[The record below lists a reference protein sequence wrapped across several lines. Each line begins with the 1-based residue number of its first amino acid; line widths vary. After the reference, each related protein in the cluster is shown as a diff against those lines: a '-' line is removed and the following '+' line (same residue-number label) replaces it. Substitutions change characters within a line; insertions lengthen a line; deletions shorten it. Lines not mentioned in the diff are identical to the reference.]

1 MISDQHIVCYVS
13 THFQSVTKECQ
24 CSLSWN
30 HFVVRFKPNMIF
42 YSSQNCI
49 GRLPPTSGQFLEG
62 TMQFIKEINELY
74 GFCAKNE
81 KEQDKEIQK
90 Q

>member
-1 MISDQHIVCYVS
+1 
-13 THFQSVTKECQ
+13 
-24 CSLSWN
+24 
-30 HFVVRFKPNMIF
+30 MIF